1 MSINLHKNIIKK
13 IEDYKLIGKSK
24 DSFFSIELRKLIKH
38 HYYNSKE
45 YQKFLIY
52 NKYNLN
58 NVELNK
64 FPFLPSSLFKEI
76 DLKSIP
82 DNKIHKILM
91 SSGTSGSA
99 PSRIYLDRI
108 NAQNQTIALSK
119 IMSGVLGNHR
129 LPMLIIDQNP
139 NVTKNTFSAR
149 VAAINGFSIFGTNH
163 HYIFDSKGR
172 INQNKLKL
180 FLRKYSNKNFFIFG
194 FTSLV
199 HKCFFELIK
208 NNKYNFSGGILLH
221 GGGWKKMEAKKISNK
236 SFKKYLIN
244 KFNFKEVINYYG
256 MIEQT
261 GSIFLE
267 CKHCMN
273 FIASYYSDILIR
285 DKNFNIVEDGKKGL
299 IQLFS
304 LLPTSYPGHSI
315 LTEDIGEIVKNNNC
329 ECSTV
334 GKSFRV
340 HGRSISSDLRGCS
353 DTI

>member
-1 MSINLHKNIIKK
+1 MKQNIIKK
-13 IEDYKLIGKSK
+13 IENHKQLGNLKN
-24 DSFFSIELRKLIKH
+24 FFFPEELRKLTKH
-38 HYYNSKE
+38 HFYKSKE
-45 YQKFLIY
+45 YKKFLIY
-52 NKYNLN
+52 NKYNLDN
-58 NVELNK
+58 LELKK
-64 FPFLPSSLFKEI
+64 FPFLPTSLFKEI

-82 DNKIHKILM
+82 DNKIHKILT

-108 NAQNQTIALSK
+108 NAQNQTNALSE
-119 IMSGVLGNHR
+119 IMSTILGNHR

-163 HYIFDSKGR
+163 HYILDIKGK
-172 INQNKLKL
+172 INKNKLEV
-180 FLRKYSNKNFFIFG
+180 FLKKYSSKSFFIFG

-208 NNKYNFSGGILLH
+208 DKKYNFSEGILLH
-221 GGGWKKMEAKKISNK
+221 GGGWKKMESKKISNK
-236 SFKKYLIN
+236 LFKKYLIN

-256 MIEQT
+256 MVEQT

-267 CKHCMN
+267 CKYCLN
-273 FIASYYSDILIR
+273 FITPYYSDILIR
-285 DKNFNIVEDGKKGL
+285 DKNLNIVQDGKKGL
-299 IQLFS
+299 IQLLS

-315 LTEDIGEIVKNNNC
+315 LTEDIGEIVKDNIC
-329 ECSTV
+329 ECSTA
-334 GKSFRV
+334 GKSFKV
-340 HGRSISSDLRGCS
+340 YGRSTNSELRGCS